1 MEGVRPAVA
10 EDVERLAELT
20 ADAVAEQVE
29 GRGGRIWSQR
39 EARQVPAQTSIAAA
53 VADPDAL
60 VLAGTIDGTVIGYAV
75 AHVELLADGTGL
87 GVVTDIFVEPEAR
100 GVGVGET
107 MIDEVLAWCAE
118 RGCVGVDALALPGNR
133 HTKNFFETFGF
144 KARALIVHRSLVE
157 APEEELGGGAAS
169 GPDTVEVSVTET

>member
-1 MEGVRPAVA
+1 MEGVRPAVSD
-10 EDVERLAELT
+10 DVDRIAELT

-39 EARQVPAQTSIAAA
+39 EARQVPAAASIADA
-53 VADPDAL
+53 VADPDEL

-75 AHVELLADGTGL
+75 AHVERLADGTSL

-107 MIDEVLAWCAE
+107 MIGEVLAWCAD

-157 APEEELGGGAAS
+157 PPEEAPGERATTE
-169 GPDTVEVSVTET
+169 PDTVEVSVTET